1 MILEYATLATMHGA
15 TVNSYEQVHRTACRS
30 LFMSFIHLNGEVATR
45 QEIDDQEACA
55 GQHQHC
61 PWNTFPRLLKVVL
74 SFPWHYFLQLLP
86 VLRHP
91 PAFLTTSIS
100 LDSTDL
106 SFALQPLSLISSPAL
121 LLMSVRLIYITI
133 RKNTQR
139 VKLILFFCFVFP
151 RQGLTM

>member
-1 MILEYATLATMHGA
+1 MKNKVEGKFKEQARERHLDAEMNLEYATLATMHGA

-74 SFPWHYFLQLLP
+74 SFP
-86 VLRHP
+86 
-91 PAFLTTSIS
+91 
-100 LDSTDL
+100 
-106 SFALQPLSLISSPAL
+106 
-121 LLMSVRLIYITI
+121 
-133 RKNTQR
+133 
-139 VKLILFFCFVFP
+139 
-151 RQGLTM
+151 